1 MKRWTISVVLLALCL
16 AMPVPRMQAESA
28 DTLHTANVGA
38 VDVDAPDV
46 SKACMAEG
54 DAPNASK
61 AYAVDEDASKASKA
75 DEIDV
80 DIPDATKACMAEG
93 DALNASKAYVVD
105 EDASKAS
112 EADEIDVDIPDATET
127 DGVYRDA
134 LHRTAD
140 AGNVYYVATS
150 GSDQNPGTLEK
161 PFLTLERAAQ
171 SLQAGDTCYIRGG
184 VYRETLRPVRSG
196 TADKRIT
203 YAAYNGERVVIS
215 GAEEL
220 SGWTRDTGSIFQ
232 AEMEWDLSD
241 QNQIFVNGE
250 MMTEARWPNNK
261 GSLLEP
267 TLASIDSG
275 THTTMKVNGLPGG
288 DDYWKG
294 AKASIIGGKQW
305 IAWPSEVL
313 SFDAASKTLTIKPR
327 AAEANVNYDP
337 GDDGRGN
344 KTEFML
350 TGLKSELDT
359 EDEWWYDSKGRRL
372 YLWAPGGGNPSGMRV
387 EAKRRELTI
396 DLKGLS
402 YIDICGIET
411 FAGRIDTN
419 SASTHNRLRKLKCS
433 YVSHSYQKSVPG
445 VVLQGSFNEIDSC
458 EMQYASHSI
467 VQTNGTD
474 NRIVNSYLHDGNY
487 ACSFDGMVSVQGE
500 RMLVSHNTMCRSGR
514 DVVYLCKTKG
524 ALIQYND
531 ISDAGLRTSDVGMI
545 YIVRGDMGNSVFRY
559 NRVHGA
565 HSKSLGMGIY
575 LDAQTH
581 NMIVHHNLV
590 YDGGEFPILDNGPS
604 GYALLFNNTLSRG
617 TKGREFP
624 TTTGRAANY
633 FFGTRFYNN
642 IHEGMSFSI
651 PEITAFDRQ
660 NNVERGTD
668 PRFLS
673 PDTLDFR
680 LKSGS
685 PAIDCGKTIGG
696 VTGLYSGDAPDAGA
710 FEAGWPVWTAGH
722 DFDNPPQDVSYEYPN
737 IQYMNRIQNPC
748 FEYGSLR
755 YWETV
760 GSGVRAISDNAWS
773 NTDAKARTGDWG
785 CEIQKEGSG
794 ICQTIDHLLPNTTYT
809 FHVNAKVPRA
819 GEAVRFGVREF
830 GGADV
835 SEIISSRTWDAGK
848 NVTFTTGPSSTT
860 ATVYLFKEGEQSG
873 YVYVDDLGLAQE
885 TAAVPEAREVCVT
898 GDTLT
903 GKTVRGE
910 YLFDTLDRQRE
921 GNSRFRWLYADT
933 AGGNYVSI
941 PGASGDTLFLDA
953 SLEGKYIRFEV
964 TPYAVDGTGGR
975 RTVSL
980 PVQVVAGKAET
991 DPYPYYDGF
1000 EEYEYGGMASN
1011 DKWEIVENSA
1021 SGGRIVVEDKNGS
1034 KAVKTG
1040 VTFPVGQS
1048 ADQPVDAY
1056 LQSPYQDMSEK
1067 TQISIDLTADAE
1079 ETAGTFSFGLRDD
1092 NPDYTVGGLTIASV
1106 SNGRISYFPGN
1117 ASAIA
1122 EDFPYG
1128 TPVTLR
1134 AVVDLP
1140 RDRIELYRD
1149 GIRKAVL
1156 SDISSK
1162 TFHFKSARLRL
1173 HTSVVKQAGSRF
1185 SVWLDNADLQRD
1197 YSVSDGLRVL
1207 RRTISVTGLDGTGKR
1222 QAQAGYYLYNEGMSG
1237 RTAVLAAGCYRE
1249 WAMLS
1254 VSRTETAYLPARAG
1268 RYVKL
1273 TGIDAGQAGDTLR
1286 VFLFDSLSSLRP
1298 LAEVAGYDGAV

>member
-1 MKRWTISVVLLALCL
+1 MLLLALCL
-16 AMPVPRMQAESA
+16 TMPVPRTQA
-28 DTLHTANVGA
+28 DILH
-38 VDVDAPDV
+38 
-46 SKACMAEG
+46 MAAG
-54 DAPNASK
+54 S
-61 AYAVDEDASKASKA
+61 
-75 DEIDV
+75 
-80 DIPDATKACMAEG
+80 
-93 DALNASKAYVVD
+93 
-105 EDASKAS
+105 
-112 EADEIDVDIPDATET
+112 
-127 DGVYRDA
+127 
-134 LHRTAD
+134 
-140 AGNVYYVATS
+140 GNVYYVAAS
-150 GSDQNPGTLEK
+150 GSDQNPGTIEK
-161 PFLTLERAAQ
+161 PFLTIGRASQ

-184 VYRETLRPVRSG
+184 IYRETLKPVRSG
-196 TADKRIT
+196 TADQRIT

-220 SGWTRDTGSIFQ
+220 SGWARDTENIYR
-232 AEMEWDLSD
+232 AAMEWDLSD
-241 QNQIFVNGE
+241 QNQVFVNGE

-267 TLASIDSG
+267 TLATIDSG
-275 THTTMKVNGLPGG
+275 THTTMKANALPGG

-294 AKASIIGGKQW
+294 AKASIVGGKQW

-313 SFDAASKTLTIKPR
+313 SFDTASKTLTIKPR
-327 AAEANVNYDP
+327 AADANVNYDP

-359 EDEWWYDSKGRRL
+359 EGEWWYDSKSRLL
-372 YLWAPGGGNPSGMRV
+372 YLWAPGGGTPSGMCV
-387 EAKRRELTI
+387 EAKRRELTV
-396 DLKGLS
+396 DLKGVS

-419 SASTHNRLRKLKCS
+419 SASTYNRLRNLKCS
-433 YVSHSYQKSVPG
+433 YISHSYQKSVPG

-500 RMLVSHNTMCRSGR
+500 RMLVSHNTMRRSGR

-590 YDGGEFPILDNGPS
+590 YDAGEFPILDNGPS
-604 GYALLFNNTLSRG
+604 GYCLLFHNTLSRG
-617 TKGREFP
+617 RLGREFP

-633 FFGTRFYNN
+633 FYGTRFYNN

-660 NNVERGTD
+660 NNIERGAD
-668 PRFLS
+668 PCFLS

-685 PAIDCGKTIGG
+685 PAIDSAQAIGG
-696 VTGLYSGDAPDAGA
+696 VSDRFTGGAPDAGA

-722 DFDNPPQDVSYEYPN
+722 DFETPPQDVSYEYPN

-755 YWETV
+755 FWEVV
-760 GSGVRAISDNAWS
+760 GGGVRAINDGAWA
-773 NTDAKARTGDWG
+773 NTDARARTGDWG

-819 GEAVRFGVREF
+819 GEAVRFGVRGF
-830 GGADV
+830 GGAEV
-835 SEIISSRTWDAGK
+835 SETISSRTWDAGK
-848 NVTFTTGPSSTT
+848 NVTFTTGPTSTT
-860 ATVYLFKEGEQSG
+860 ATVYLVKEGEQGG
-873 YVYVDDLGLAQE
+873 YVYVDDFGLAQE
-885 TAAVPEAREVCVT
+885 TTAVPEAREVRIT
-898 GDTLT
+898 GDIIT
-903 GKTVRGE
+903 GGTVRGE
-910 YLFDTLDRQRE
+910 YLFDTLDRQQE
-921 GNSRFRWLYADT
+921 GNSRFRWLCAD
-933 AGGNYVSI
+933 AAAGNYTSI
-941 PGASGDTLFLDA
+941 PGAADSTLFLDA

-964 TPYAVDGTGGR
+964 IPYAVDGVGGS
-975 RTVSL
+975 RTVSP
-980 PVQVVAGKAET
+980 PVQVIAGEVET

-1000 EEYEYGGMASN
+1000 EGYEYGGMASS

-1040 VTFPVGQS
+1040 VSFSVGQS

-1056 LQSPYQDMSEK
+1056 LQSPYQDMSER
-1067 TQISIDLTADAE
+1067 TQLSIDLTVHAE
-1079 ETAGTFSFGLRDD
+1079 ESAGSFSFSLRDD
-1092 NPDYTVGGLTIASV
+1092 NPDWAAGGLTVASV
-1106 SNGRISYFPGN
+1106 SNGRIHYFPGN
-1117 ASAIA
+1117 MSAVA
-1122 EDFPYG
+1122 EDFPYDV
-1128 TPVTLR
+1128 PVTIR

-1140 RDRIELYRD
+1140 RDRIEVYRD
-1149 GIRKAVL
+1149 GVRKALL
-1156 SDISSK
+1156 SDISSRA
-1162 TFHFKSARLRL
+1162 FHFHSTRLRL
-1173 HTSVVKQAGSRF
+1173 HTSVEKRAGSRF

-1197 YSVSDGLRVL
+1197 YSASDGLRVL
-1207 RRTISVTGLDGTGKR
+1207 RRTVAVAPPDSAGR
-1222 QAQAGYYLYNEGMSG
+1222 RRAQAGYYLYNEGMSG
-1237 RTAVLAAGCYRE
+1237 RTAVLTAGCYRGL
-1249 WAMLS
+1249 AMVA
-1254 VSRTETAYLPARAG
+1254 VSHTETVYLPARAG
-1268 RYVKL
+1268 RYVTL
-1273 TGIDAGQAGDTLR
+1273 ADIDAGQVGDALR
-1286 VFLFDSLSSLRP
+1286 IFLFDSLSGLRP
-1298 LAEVAGYDGAV
+1298 LTGAAGID